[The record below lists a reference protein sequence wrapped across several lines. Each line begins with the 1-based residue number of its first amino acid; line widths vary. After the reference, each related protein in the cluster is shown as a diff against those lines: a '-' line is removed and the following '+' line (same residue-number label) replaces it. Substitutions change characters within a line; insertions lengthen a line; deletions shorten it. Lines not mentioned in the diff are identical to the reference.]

1 MAHAP
6 QIRPTTH
13 PKTQPAPAPTTYF
26 PQLTPRSNRLLP
38 RLKCYGT
45 SRKESAVVL
54 ANRLQVGT
62 FSAHHSTYVL
72 STDPR
77 LWQPASKNSLRYTH
91 RKAATRNSLKTI
103 IALSFPWGH
112 VSNFTSLR
120 NCRSTRKFLIAAPRL
135 EFPVSPTKQSP
146 AAFLIDANRSKFSP
160 SERAFRNSAAPS
172 R

>member
-1 MAHAP
+1 MARAP
-6 QIRPTTH
+6 QTRPTTN
-13 PKTQPAPAPTTYF
+13 PKTQPAPSPTTYF

-38 RLKCYGT
+38 RLECYGT

-62 FSAHHSTYVL
+62 FSARHSTYVL

-77 LWQPASKNSLRYTH
+77 LSQPTSKNSLRHTH

-112 VSNFTSLR
+112 VGNFTSLR
-120 NCRSTRKFLIAAPRL
+120 NSRSARKFLIVAVQL
-135 EFPVSPTKQSP
+135 EFPVSPSKHSP
-146 AAFLIDANRSKFSP
+146 AALLIVTNGTKFSP
-160 SERAFRNSAAPS
+160 SEHAFRNFPAPS